1 MAFCRKC
8 GKEIADGDRF
18 CPYCGDATGVQ
29 QGPASAAGDWNQA
42 EMMRNDIS
50 NNKAMAVLS
59 YIGLLVL
66 VPILAAPKSRF
77 ARFHANQGLILL
89 ILEVIWLVAS
99 GIISA
104 VLSIALP
111 WLHFLAGL
119 LGIVNVLFLILMII
133 GIVNA
138 ANGEMKELPVIGG
151 FQLIK

>member
-1 MAFCRKC
+1 
-8 GKEIADGDRF
+8 
-18 CPYCGDATGVQ
+18 
-29 QGPASAAGDWNQA
+29 
-42 EMMRNDIS
+42 
-50 NNKAMAVLS
+50 MAVLS